1 MNNTDINIQSSNKSN
16 DNNPLVSIIVITY
29 NSSKYVLETLES
41 VKAQT
46 YQNIELIVSD
56 DCSTDD
62 TVGICRNWIAQN
74 EGRFVQTKLIVA
86 PENTGIP
93 ANCNRGVKAAKGEW
107 VKLIAGDDIL
117 TSDSIQLFMNYICNH
132 TDAKI
137 IASVA
142 QPFKDVFSENNFYKQ
157 VKGNPLFFHKNISA
171 QQQYSILLFGCIVYA
186 SSILIILELIRNV
199 GRFDEKYKYMED
211 YPYWL
216 NLTQKGYKFF
226 YLDKPTIYYR
236 IHNESTYNKK
246 IKNKIFNDFY
256 KSKRAFEEEYI
267 YPNINWF
274 ERFLYNIEYARK
286 NFFNLLGLNRDNV
299 IFKTFYYITI
309 KLAPLRIYTNLKIRL
324 IYRNITEYNG

>member
-41 VKAQT
+41 VKTQI

-86 PENTGIP
+86 PENKGIA
-93 ANCNRGVKAAKGEW
+93 ANCNRGVKAAKGER

-157 VKGNPLFFHKNISA
+157 VKGDPLFFH
-171 QQQYSILLFGCIVYA
+171 
-186 SSILIILELIRNV
+186 
-199 GRFDEKYKYMED
+199 
-211 YPYWL
+211 P
-216 NLTQKGYKFF
+216 
-226 YLDKPTIYYR
+226 
-236 IHNESTYNKK
+236 
-246 IKNKIFNDFY
+246 
-256 KSKRAFEEEYI
+256 
-267 YPNINWF
+267 
-274 ERFLYNIEYARK
+274 
-286 NFFNLLGLNRDNV
+286 
-299 IFKTFYYITI
+299 
-309 KLAPLRIYTNLKIRL
+309 
-324 IYRNITEYNG
+324 